1 MMLHTMQRAALA
13 RQQEQANKASAAAG
27 LAVERPAASSAP
39 ATTKCY
45 FCANEISGVT
55 KSCACG
61 LASYCDKTCQVAHF
75 PQHKGICK
83 ARRQK

>member
-1 MMLHTMQRAALA
+1 MLHTMQRAALA

-27 LAVERPAASSAP
+27 LAVEHPAASSAP
-39 ATTKCY
+39 ATKCS
-45 FCANEISGVT
+45 FCANEISGVK

-61 LASYCDKTCQVAHF
+61 LASYCGKTCQIAHF